1 MSSTYN
7 NVRAAI
13 EGRIATEMALN
24 PVYPVSYA
32 NVPFTPPGNAPWLQ
46 ASIRLGDNAYAT
58 LLPTGGVGF
67 NRQTGVLVVNVFTP
81 IGVGAAA
88 NYTIAERIKDLF
100 DRAKFSSIIFD
111 AASGPVQV
119 SANVIETGASASSG
133 LAAAYF
139 QTQLTA
145 TFEAYLD

>member
-7 NVRAAI
+7 DVRAAI
-13 EGRIATEMALN
+13 EGRIATEMAIA

-32 NVPFTPPGNAPWLQ
+32 NIPFTPPGNAPWLQ
-46 ASIRLGDNAYAT
+46 VLIRFGDNAYAT
-58 LLPTGGVGF
+58 LQPTGGVGF
-67 NRQTGVLVVNVFTP
+67 NRQNGVLIVNIFTP

-88 NYTIAERIKDLF
+88 NYTIAERIKDKF

-111 AASGPVQV
+111 AASGPSQV
-119 SANVIETGASASSG
+119 TPATKVIDGE
-133 LAAAYF
+133 LPEAYF